1 MSMSKTVWNFFVHV
15 NGAVMREFI
24 LDLVSWGVDYMC
36 WFVVTVVSS
45 VVIIGVT
52 VVIDWVNEHLVGS
65 IVVSVVVV
73 MVNIVVDIVV
83 HWLVVDIVVHDW
95 MVVVVDVFVYVV
107 MSWLSNVRSTV
118 NVVMVGAGNNWLD
131 VMILSVL
138 VLGSVSRFVVL
149 HWSSVSVNWLGV

>member
-24 LDLVSWGVDYMC
+24 LDLVSWGVDYVC

-52 VVIDWVNEHLVGS
+52 VVIDWVNEHLVGG
-65 IVVSVVVV
+65 IVMSVVVV
-73 MVNIVVDIVV
+73 MVDIVV
-83 HWLVVDIVVHDW
+83 HIMVDIVVHDW

-118 NVVMVGAGNNWLD
+118 DVVMVGAGNNWLD

-149 HWSSVSVNWLGV
+149 YWSSVSVNWLGV

>member
-1 MSMSKTVWNFFVHV
+1 MSKTVWNFFVHV

-24 LDLVSWGVDYMC
+24 LDLVSWGVDYVC

-45 VVIIGVT
+45 VVRIGIT
-52 VVIDWVNEHLVGS
+52 VVIDWVNEHLVGG
-65 IVVSVVVV
+65 IVMSVVVV
-73 MVNIVVDIVV
+73 MVDIVV
-83 HWLVVDIVVHDW
+83 HIMVDIVVHDW

-118 NVVMVGAGNNWLD
+118 DVVMVGAGNNWLD

-149 HWSSVSVNWLGV
+149 YWSSVSVNWLGV